1 MWGICGI
8 VRFDGAIVSPAPVQA
23 MMTSLAHRGRDDE
36 GMWLDRGVGL
46 GHRRLAIID
55 LSGGHQPMSNE
66 DDHIHVVLNGMIY
79 NYQEFRRELLQAGH
93 SFRTK
98 SDTEILV
105 HAFPPIANSRH
116 RRMLLRFELE
126 SSSQDT
132 RISFYEHGQRSHA
145 LVARLLAGLSNKGGP
160 LFCHLGFRD

>member
-66 DDHIHVVLNGMIY
+66 ADHIHVVLNGMIY

-116 RRMLLRFELE
+116 RPACSCDSNSRAPA
-126 SSSQDT
+126 
-132 RISFYEHGQRSHA
+132 RIRGSASTNTA
-145 LVARLLAGLSNKGGP
+145 SARTLWLP
-160 LFCHLGFRD
+160 VY